1 MTDISFN
8 PACKE
13 LKIAQIAHLNQLF
26 QLLHFSLYIRPRLL
40 WVKLYANE
48 EKCKSDVSKH
58 SPIRR
63 LKRFPSSC
71 ELLMICF
78 ENSSPCF
85 YLLGIC
91 PTVYNR
97 KPQVITRHVLP
108 LLWNL
113 LSLSSNGSAG
123 GNNTSIRAS
132 VGKLT
137 TTLYSIMGSLFI
149 EQASTQLPRVQEKI
163 HDMIGSW
170 QKNTVCRTFGA
181 ENMGWSLRKKVFRN
195 CSEVFFFQ
203 YYY

>member
-26 QLLHFSLYIRPRLL
+26 QLLHFSYIYGHGFYELSCMLMRKN
-40 WVKLYANE
+40 VN
-48 EKCKSDVSKH
+48 SDVSKH

-163 HDMIGSW
+163 HDMIGS
-170 QKNTVCRTFGA
+170 
-181 ENMGWSLRKKVFRN
+181 
-195 CSEVFFFQ
+195 
-203 YYY
+203 

>member
-1 MTDISFN
+1 MHKLLILISSFN
-8 PACKE
+8 VCI
-13 LKIAQIAHLNQLF
+13 LV
-26 QLLHFSLYIRPRLL
+26 YIYGHGFYESSCMLMR
-40 WVKLYANE
+40 KN
-48 EKCKSDVSKH
+48 VSKH

-71 ELLMICF
+71 ELLMIC
-78 ENSSPCF
+78 SSPCF

-163 HDMIGSW
+163 HDMIGS
-170 QKNTVCRTFGA
+170 
-181 ENMGWSLRKKVFRN
+181 
-195 CSEVFFFQ
+195 
-203 YYY
+203 

>member
-1 MTDISFN
+1 MYGTLTFLPPSNFAVFDDWYFLQYCLQRAGKHKLLILISSFN
-8 PACKE
+8 FCI
-13 LKIAQIAHLNQLF
+13 LV
-26 QLLHFSLYIRPRLL
+26 YIYGHGFYGLSCMLMRKN
-40 WVKLYANE
+40 VNN
-48 EKCKSDVSKH
+48 DVSKL

-91 PTVYNR
+91 PTVYSR

-113 LSLSSNGSAG
+113 LTLSSNGSAG

-137 TTLYSIMGSLFI
+137 TTLYSIMGRLFI
-149 EQASTQLPRVQEKI
+149 EQASTQ
-163 HDMIGSW
+163 
-170 QKNTVCRTFGA
+170 
-181 ENMGWSLRKKVFRN
+181 
-195 CSEVFFFQ
+195 
-203 YYY
+203 